1 MILGTIGQLIYLLLF
16 SQVYMNIGM
25 KENEMTNPNLEAEVT
40 QLHAEICAGLADP
53 NRILILYALSQG
65 SRNVTELCNELNMT
79 QPLVSRHL
87 KILRERG
94 MVTTE
99 RRGTVIIYSLGDIRL
114 IEALDLLRAAMREIM
129 TRRAAL
135 VEAIAE

>member
-65 SRNVTELCNELNMT
+65 PRNVTELCNELNMT

-99 RRGTVIIYSLGDIRL
+99 RRGTVIIYSLGDNRL